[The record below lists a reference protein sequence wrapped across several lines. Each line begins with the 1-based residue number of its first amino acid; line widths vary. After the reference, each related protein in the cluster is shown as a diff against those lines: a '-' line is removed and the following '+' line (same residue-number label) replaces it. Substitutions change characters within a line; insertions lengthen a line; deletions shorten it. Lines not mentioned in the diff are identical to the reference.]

1 MKIRGRRKR
10 IILFFYLLCF
20 GWTCFILWYG
30 VKQEK
35 MIQNILK
42 YGNCTIFSKGI
53 EASGILSWREAVS
66 KWNLQDL
73 FLGGDILEYCKEK
86 VSIDQN
92 AVLSEEMK
100 DLIVSE
106 MNEYEESSQEKKLNQ
121 KNGKQIKEVSKPI
134 IEVFDNG
141 SGDIT
146 KINTGSEENQNDQ
159 DEKAIRKNKITI
171 AGLKKSYSRSLLLK
185 KFYIMDS
192 STSIDNNVF
201 QVKKLVNMDLRIQK
215 SKEPQILIFHT
226 HGASE
231 SFADSKA
238 GKEEDSIIGVG
249 TELAK
254 QLSGKYG
261 YQVIHDKTPY
271 DRINGKIDRNKAY
284 NNAYEG
290 VSSILKK
297 YPSIQVV
304 IDLHRDGMGNRKKK
318 VVTIDGKKTAQV
330 MFFNGLS
337 RNASGDIRYLK
348 NNNLQ
353 GNLAFS
359 LQLKMACMQHYDEF
373 AKPIYLKSYRYNMH
387 LKKRFTLI
395 ELGNENNTVAEEKNA
410 TIPLAKVID
419 EVLSGK
425 SRK

>member
-35 MIQNILK
+35 MLESILE
-42 YGNCTIFSKGI
+42 YGNQTLYLKGI
-53 EASGILSWREAVS
+53 EASGILSWRESIS
-66 KWNLQDL
+66 KWN
-73 FLGGDILEYCKEK
+73 FSGIFCGGDILEYCKKK
-86 VSIDQN
+86 VSGDDTSM
-92 AVLSEEMK
+92 LSDKMK
-100 DLIVSE
+100 ELIASE
-106 MNEYEESSQEKKLNQ
+106 MNEFEESNQEEKSENTDI
-121 KNGKQIKEVSKPI
+121 KQTEGVSKPI

-146 KINTGSEENQNDQ
+146 KINAGNSEMQKDQ
-159 DEKAIRKNKITI
+159 DEKVIRKNKMTI
-171 AGLKKSYSRSLLLK
+171 AALNKSYSRSLLLK

-192 STSIDNNVF
+192 STSIDNNIF
-201 QVKKLVNMDLRIQK
+201 QVKKLINMDLQIK
-215 SKEPQILIFHT
+215 KTKEPQILIFHT

-231 SFADSKA
+231 SFVDSKK

-254 QLSGKYG
+254 ELSGKYG

-271 DRINGKIDRNKAY
+271 DRIGGKIDRNKAY

-290 VSSILKK
+290 VSAILKK

-304 IDLHRDGMGNRKKK
+304 IDLHRDGVGNRKKK
-318 VVTIDGKKTAQV
+318 VVTIGGKKTAQV

-337 RNASGDIRYLK
+337 RNASGDITYLK
-348 NNNLQ
+348 NKNLQ

-387 LKKRFTLI
+387 LRKRFTLI

-425 SRK
+425 SGK

>member
-1 MKIRGRRKR
+1 MKIRGRRKH
-10 IILFFYLLCF
+10 IIVFFYLLCF

-35 MIQNILK
+35 MIQTMLK
-42 YGNCTIFSKGI
+42 YGNQTLFSKGI
-53 EASGILSWREAVS
+53 DASGILSWNESIS
-66 KWNLQDL
+66 KRKFQELFFCGDL
-73 FLGGDILEYCKEK
+73 LEFCKEK
-86 VSIDQN
+86 IDMNQN
-92 AVLSEEMK
+92 AALSEEMK
-100 DLIVSE
+100 ELIVSE
-106 MNEYEESSQEKKLNQ
+106 MNANEKDNPEKIAEKKELLTE
-121 KNGKQIKEVSKPI
+121 EVTKPI

-146 KINTGSEENQNDQ
+146 KINAGNSDMHKDQ
-159 DEKAIRKNKITI
+159 DDKVIRKNKMTI
-171 AGLKKSYSRSLLLK
+171 AALNKSYSRSLLLK

-192 STSIDNNVF
+192 STSIDNNIF
-201 QVKKLVNMDLRIQK
+201 QVKKLVHMDLRIK
-215 SKEPQILIFHT
+215 KTKEPQVLIFHT

-231 SFADSKA
+231 SFVDSKK

-254 QLSGKYG
+254 ELSEKYG

-271 DRINGKIDRNKAY
+271 DRIGGKIDRNKAY

-290 VSSILKK
+290 VNSILKK

-304 IDLHRDGMGNRKKK
+304 IDLHRDGVGNRKKK
-318 VVTIDGKKTAQV
+318 VVTIGGKKTAQV

-337 RNASGDIRYLK
+337 RNASGNIAYLK
-348 NNNLQ
+348 NKNLQ

-359 LQLKMACMQHYDEF
+359 LQLKMACMQHYEEF

-387 LKKRFTLI
+387 LRKRFTLI

-410 TIPLAKVID
+410 VIPLARVID
-419 EVLSGK
+419 EVLCGK